1 MFSGKSHR
9 EERAARHLLA
19 HRCVKRVVEVLRK
32 PVLGPIIFGV
42 AFAGFP
48 IGFGFR
54 GLVGDVTSPN
64 LIGVIAHL
72 TPAAIILVAVQGIG
86 FGGLSSRR
94 LPRSSFLT
102 SFAACVPIPWVVCI
116 IAEWPLEHWYTLR
129 AGLSIGLLVLL
140 SIWAIIIGASS
151 FLLASL
157 FNFFRRR

>member
-1 MFSGKSHR
+1 MVYNM
-9 EERAARHLLA
+9 HLLT
-19 HRCVKRVVEVLRK
+19 HRCVRRVVEVLRK

-54 GLVGDVTSPN
+54 GLTGGVMSPS
-64 LIGVIAHL
+64 LIGVMAHL

-94 LPRSSFLT
+94 LLRSSFLT
-102 SFAACVPIPWVVCI
+102 SFAACVPIPWVVCMI
-116 IAEWPLEHWYTLR
+116 LEWPVEHWDTLR
-129 AGLSIGLLVLL
+129 AGFSIGLLVLL
-140 SIWAIIIGASS
+140 SVWAIFIGASC

-157 FNFFRRR
+157 FNFFRRRWANH